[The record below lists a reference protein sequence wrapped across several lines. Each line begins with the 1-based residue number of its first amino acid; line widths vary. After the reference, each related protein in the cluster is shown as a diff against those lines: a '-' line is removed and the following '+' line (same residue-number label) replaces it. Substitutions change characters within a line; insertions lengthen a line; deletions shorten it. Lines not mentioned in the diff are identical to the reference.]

1 MRLVKCNVCGS
12 DDYDIVFPKG
22 YAQIHQIVRCR
33 RCGLM
38 YANPQEHVD
47 CDDYAARSPAEEY
60 DPEDEGNKHYYQK
73 QLVQLSDSVR
83 ALRVLNQ
90 LFPGR
95 GRLLEVGSHAGILL
109 NRIRADG
116 WQVVG
121 LEPFRPLAN
130 FARKKHGLE
139 VIDGILPNP
148 ALPSGHFDAVIMLH
162 VIEHM
167 PDPAENIRELRRVLK
182 PGGVLVVETPR
193 FNSLSFKILGRHERS
208 IQNCPGHIYFF
219 TEQSLRRTFEGNGF
233 KVFRVE
239 RVGRTLTLARF
250 LSNVGL
256 VTRSAALHQW
266 FSNIGRQYRLLQNA
280 RIHLNIRDMQ
290 RMYGVAN

>member
-1 MRLVKCNVCGS
+1 MRFVKCNVCGG

-22 YAQIHQIVRCR
+22 YAQVHQIVKCR
-33 RCGLM
+33 HCGLM

-47 CDDYAARSPAEEY
+47 CEDYAAREPDEKY
-60 DPEDEGNKHYYQK
+60 DPDHEDNRYYYQK
-73 QLVQLSDSVR
+73 QLVQLPDSVR
-83 ALRVLNQ
+83 ALKVLNKH
-90 LFPGR
+90 FPER
-95 GRLLEVGSHAGILL
+95 GRLLEIGSHVGVFL

-130 FARKKHGLE
+130 YARAKYGVE
-139 VIDGILPNP
+139 VVDGTLPNP
-148 ALPSGHFDAVIMLH
+148 ALPSAHFDAVIMLH

-193 FNSLSFKILGRHERS
+193 FNSLSFKLLGRHERS
-208 IQNCPGHIYFF
+208 IQNCPGHIFFF
-219 TEQSLRRTFEGNGF
+219 TDQSVRGTCERNCF
-233 KVFRVE
+233 KVFRVA
-239 RVGRTLTLARF
+239 RVGRTLTFARF

-256 VTRSAALHQW
+256 VTRSKALHRW
-266 FSNIGRQYRLLQNA
+266 VDRVGRRRFLQNA
-280 RIHLNIRDMQ
+280 HIHVNVRDMQ
-290 RMYGVAN
+290 RMYGMAN

>member
-1 MRLVKCNVCGS
+1 MGFVKCNVCGS
-12 DDYDIVFPKG
+12 DDYEIVFPKG
-22 YAQIHQIVRCR
+22 YAQIHRIVRCR

-47 CDDYAARSPAEEY
+47 CEDYATGSPVEEY
-60 DPEDEGNKHYYQK
+60 DPEDEANKQYYQK
-73 QLVQLSDSVR
+73 QLVQIPDSVR
-83 ALRVLNQ
+83 ALRVLNK

-95 GRLLEVGSHAGILL
+95 GHLLEVGSHAGTFL

-130 FARKKHGLE
+130 FARKKYGLE
-139 VIDGILPNP
+139 IIDGILPNP
-148 ALPSGHFDAVIMLH
+148 ALPSGHFDAVVMLH

-182 PGGVLVVETPR
+182 PRGVLVVETPR

-219 TEQSLRRTFEGNGF
+219 TEQSLRRTFESNGF

-239 RVGRTLTLARF
+239 RVGRTLTLDRF
-250 LSNVGL
+250 FSNVGL
-256 VTRSAALHQW
+256 VTRCAALRQW
-266 FSNIGRQYRLLQNA
+266 FSKIGRYRLLQNT